1 MDSKTLLIIKES
13 YSMLK
18 NLKLVE
24 IETGIK
30 WQTVYWHLK
39 KEGVP
44 ITGDKARYGSAT
56 DRLAVFGEQFF
67 QRLVPDAIDNNDLK
81 WQSSIDFSVYGVKVD
96 IKTSRLMP
104 AGRNTKGKSFSARW
118 CYCISKQ
125 QDIAD
130 YFVLLAL
137 PENDDEPRHIFLLP
151 KELATAKTTIS
162 IPLTMKSKWADY
174 KVSAQELQQ
183 FFTAFKKRQA

>member
-1 MDSKTLLIIKES
+1 MDSETLSAIKES
-13 YSMLK
+13 YSRLK

-44 ITGDKARYGSAT
+44 ITGDKARYGSVT
-56 DRLAVFGEQFF
+56 DRVAVLGEQYF
-67 QRLVPDAIDNNDLK
+67 QRLLPEAVDNNDLK
-81 WQSSIDFSVYGVKVD
+81 WQSSIDFSVYGIKVD
-96 IKTSRLMP
+96 VKTSHLIP
-104 AGRNTKGKSFSARW
+104 AGRNPKGKSFSARW

-137 PENDDEPRHIFLLP
+137 PENDDEPQHIFLLP

-162 IPLTMKSKWADY
+162 IPLTLKSKWADY
-174 KVSAQELQQ
+174 KVSAQELQH
-183 FFTAFKKRQA
+183 FFTAHKKRQA